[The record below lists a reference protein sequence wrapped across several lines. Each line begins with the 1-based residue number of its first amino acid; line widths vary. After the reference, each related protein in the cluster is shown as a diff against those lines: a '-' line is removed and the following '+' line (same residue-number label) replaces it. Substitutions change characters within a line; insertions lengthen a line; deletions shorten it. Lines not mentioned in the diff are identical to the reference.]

1 MTDAKLDAPIDAQEA
16 FSGTR
21 EVDPRYRLNETALDR
36 WMAENVEGYAGPLTI
51 SQFKGGQSN
60 PTYALTT
67 PGASYVLRRKPPG
80 LLLPSAH
87 AVDRNSRSSRPSTP
101 RVFRSPGLMLCVRTK
116 TLSALSFM

>member
-51 SQFKGGQSN
+51 SQFKGGIMNPGSN
-60 PTYALTT
+60 CCSVSTIM
-67 PGASYVLRRKPPG
+67 
-80 LLLPSAH
+80 H
-87 AVDRNSRSSRPSTP
+87 AP
-101 RVFRSPGLMLCVRTK
+101 R
-116 TLSALSFM
+116 